1 MICLF
6 ATLLSGCSRQAP
18 TPTTPANTISLWQ
31 QPRIPCLIFFLVLLV
46 LVLGWIGMRVAM
58 RRRAAKLARPLAVRP
73 ASQAGAEMPLGEGWK
88 WISPP
93 LLGHFITTYK
103 LGEDTYDESFSI
115 ETPNGEFLGECG
127 VSILE
132 IIGSGQPDKV
142 TVFEVWLFDASDI
155 RRHGQCGLIHQRQI
169 D

>member
-6 ATLLSGCSRQAP
+6 AMLLSGCSRQAP

-73 ASQAGAEMPLGEGWK
+73 ASQAGTEMPLGEG
-88 WISPP
+88 
-93 LLGHFITTYK
+93 
-103 LGEDTYDESFSI
+103 
-115 ETPNGEFLGECG
+115 
-127 VSILE
+127 
-132 IIGSGQPDKV
+132 
-142 TVFEVWLFDASDI
+142 
-155 RRHGQCGLIHQRQI
+155 
-169 D
+169 